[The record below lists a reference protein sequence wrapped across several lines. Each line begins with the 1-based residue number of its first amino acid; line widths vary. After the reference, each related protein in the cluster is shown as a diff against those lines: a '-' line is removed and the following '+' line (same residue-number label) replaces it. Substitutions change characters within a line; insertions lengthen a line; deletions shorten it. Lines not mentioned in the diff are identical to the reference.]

1 MKDETLFPEEL
12 KAVLQRGGTGISNT
26 IYRRLIIALAKRQ
39 VKKYN
44 LDDFLELGNEEDIF
58 EPTEDEPSGPKRVD
72 VINNDDDDELEPG
85 ARDADL
91 DEDLEEDD
99 YGIVLV

>member
-12 KAVLQRGGTGISNT
+12 KAVLQGGGTGISST
-26 IYRRLIIALAKRQ
+26 IYTSLIVALAKRQ

-58 EPTEDEPSGPKRVD
+58 EQTEDEPNGPKRAD

-85 ARDADL
+85 ARDADQ

-99 YGIVLV
+99 YGIIPI